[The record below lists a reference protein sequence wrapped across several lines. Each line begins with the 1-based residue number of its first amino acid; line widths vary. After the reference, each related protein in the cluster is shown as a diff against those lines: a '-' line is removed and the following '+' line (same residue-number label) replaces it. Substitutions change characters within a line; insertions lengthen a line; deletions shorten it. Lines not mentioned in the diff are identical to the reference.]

1 MPTVEEIVRELKIA
15 LKKDD
20 ATLRK
25 EVERI
30 VKKYGKRKKKKGDF
44 EIKAG
49 YAYFVNEKSSKYAR
63 KIFQQ
68 ILDRG
73 FEGLYISRENPENLE
88 FSDYDNAII
97 YWLTS
102 VKGEGRVNPGDL
114 PKIQTIISSFIT
126 KHPKGVVVIEGTET
140 MITNTEFLKVLRFLQ
155 RIRDVVSENHG
166 ILIVSMDLDTLSTKE
181 KALLKKEI
189 INEIPIRK
197 SS

>member
-1 MPTVEEIVRELKIA
+1 MPTVEDLLRELKIA

-30 VKKYGKRKKKKGDF
+30 VKKYGRKKKRKGDF

-49 YAYFVNEKSSKYAR
+49 HAYLVNEKASKYAR

-73 FEGLYISRENPENLE
+73 FEGLYISRENPDNLD
-88 FSDYDNAII
+88 FSSYDNAIV

-126 KHPKGVVVIEGTET
+126 KHSKGVVVIEGTES
-140 MITNTEFLKVLRFLQ
+140 MITNTDFLKVLRFLQ

-166 ILIVSMDLDTLSTKE
+166 ILIISIDMDILNSKE

-189 INEIPIRK
+189 INEIPIK
-197 SS
+197 KA